1 MAYKNCNNVFPEN
14 NVKLLS
20 VEDQSK
26 TSDYVIGQK
35 WQYIF
40 LSFLSLSFSLFI
52 YSLTA
57 LFSICHSISACSKVS
72 QATGQS
78 VWIRPNLFG
87 WKFKSWRLCF
97 EILSWQTCPP
107 LSRNQRPLSHAFIF
121 FSVRGC
127 GPFETKSPLS
137 HGGRFLAITCLPY
150 KSILQNLHKDVKTFL
165 QIDSIKLIHF
175 KPQLNVDHLAWVHS
189 ADENSEMS
197 SEDLSSLCIGEVVII
212 HNSSSNCTKVFEV
225 SEKILK

>member
-1 MAYKNCNNVFPEN
+1 MKRSLIAYKICNNVIPEN

-97 EILSWQTCPP
+97 EILSWQNMSTAFPQPKASFSCLHFLFCSRLRPIRNEKPVKSRRPISGYYVSALQIHPP
-107 LSRNQRPLSHAFIF
+107 
-121 FSVRGC
+121 
-127 GPFETKSPLS
+127 KSPQ
-137 HGGRFLAITCLPY
+137 RR
-150 KSILQNLHKDVKTFL
+150 QN
-165 QIDSIKLIHF
+165 I
-175 KPQLNVDHLAWVHS
+175 
-189 ADENSEMS
+189 
-197 SEDLSSLCIGEVVII
+197 
-212 HNSSSNCTKVFEV
+212 SSNWFNKANSF
-225 SEKILK
+225 